1 MLSKIESP
9 DIIESHLEIPDLIIK
24 MKILVI
30 QQKKIGD
37 VLLSSVICN
46 NLKKLIPNAE
56 IHYLMNQEA
65 LPVIEG
71 NPNINQA
78 ITIRPEHRAGVRA
91 FIKFALQIRRQRYD
105 VVIDAYTKL
114 ES

>member
-1 MLSKIESP
+1 
-9 DIIESHLEIPDLIIK
+9 

-30 QQKKIGD
+30 QHKKIGD
-37 VLLSSVICN
+37 VILSSVICN
-46 NLKKLIPNAE
+46 NLKKLMPNAE
-56 IHYLMNQEA
+56 IHYLINQEA

-78 ITIRPEHRAGVRA
+78 ITIHPEHRASARA

-114 ES
+114 ESWFIVLLCGAKRRISYKKI